1 MAWLTVL
8 SLLSVSWTIPS
19 SLLCLVIYKYL
30 CSKPPGHQSVLD
42 LVIMEYLILSI
53 IRNLVSVV
61 YHYIGLNHAPI
72 EPNLANFLYLI
83 LVTCP
88 RLEIASIQTILII
101 KAVLIF
107 KGAWLADWADFEVI
121 WLSRGIIFL
130 YSTLTFLI
138 DLNQKPHSFP
148 ALKLLT
154 QTEINS

>member
-1 MAWLTVL
+1 MYIA
-8 SLLSVSWTIPS
+8 
-19 SLLCLVIYKYL
+19 K
-30 CSKPPGHQSVLD
+30 KPPGHQSVLD

-138 DLNQKPHSFP
+138 DLNQTPHSFP

>member
-8 SLLSVSWTIPS
+8 CLLSVSWTIPS

-83 LVTCP
+83 LVTLSC
-88 RLEIASIQTILII
+88 LFFDSQNVLLGSLDQLI
-101 KAVLIF
+101 
-107 KGAWLADWADFEVI
+107 
-121 WLSRGIIFL
+121 
-130 YSTLTFLI
+130 
-138 DLNQKPHSFP
+138 SF
-148 ALKLLT
+148 
-154 QTEINS
+154 I